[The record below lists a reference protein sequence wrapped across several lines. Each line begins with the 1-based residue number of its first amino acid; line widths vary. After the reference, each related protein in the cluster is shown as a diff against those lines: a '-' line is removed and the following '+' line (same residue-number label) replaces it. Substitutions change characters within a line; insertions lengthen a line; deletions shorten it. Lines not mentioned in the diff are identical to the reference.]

1 MLTLEATFVRCSCA
15 AALRLLGSRATLRS
29 HVWCAEMLY
38 RFVNSCV
45 QFGSFERVPVRVMQK

>member
-38 RFVNSCV
+38 RFVNSCA
-45 QFGSFERVPVRVMQK
+45 VRVF